1 MHILGIARGKV
12 ILPDLTVLTFNEEA
26 LGHIFYNPKF
36 KDMADLARALD
47 ADMALTYASVAVAT
61 AIIACVT
68 TTGAYMSIHSATPGN
83 TGASEIAANSASGYT
98 QAARPAI
105 TWAAYGSAAQVSN
118 DTQTYTMGASWTP
131 GPIPYFGLWTASS
144 SGTWLFGGPTSGL
157 SGNIPVAANVTF
169 TSSVTLST
177 TA

>member
-1 MHILGIARGKV
+1 MHILGIAKGKV
-12 ILPDLTVLTFNEEA
+12 ILPDLTVLTFNEDA
-26 LGHIFYNPKF
+26 LGHLFYDPKL
-36 KDMADLARALD
+36 KDMADLAEILE

-61 AIIACVT
+61 AMIACVT
-68 TTGAYMSIHSATPGN
+68 TTAAYMSIHSATPGT
-83 TGASEIAANSASGYT
+83 TGASEIAANSATGYT

-157 SGNIPVAANVTF
+157 SGNIPVGANVTF
-169 TSSVTLST
+169 TSSVTL
-177 TA
+177 TASA